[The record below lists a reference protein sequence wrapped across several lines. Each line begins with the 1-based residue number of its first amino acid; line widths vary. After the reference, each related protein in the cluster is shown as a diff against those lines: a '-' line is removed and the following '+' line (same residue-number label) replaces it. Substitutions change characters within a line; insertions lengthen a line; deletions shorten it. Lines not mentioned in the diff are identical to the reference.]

1 MDDLKLFTKDDDD
14 LEGLLET
21 VKMFSDKEES

>member
-1 MDDLKLFTKDDDD
+1 MDDLKLFTKDDND